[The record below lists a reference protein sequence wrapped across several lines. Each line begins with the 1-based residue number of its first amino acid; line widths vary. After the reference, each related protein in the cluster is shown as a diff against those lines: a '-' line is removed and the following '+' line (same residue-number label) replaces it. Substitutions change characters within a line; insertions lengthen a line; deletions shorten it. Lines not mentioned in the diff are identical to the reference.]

1 MVLIVSLVLQLIY
14 GLISV
19 AKQRGI
25 PFVGDF
31 SSKIPSVAKLGK
43 KWLKTE
49 MSITLLISILN
60 FAIGAFQLSS

>member
-1 MVLIVSLVLQLIY
+1 VSLFLQLFY

-25 PFVGDF
+25 SLVGDF
-31 SSKIPSVAKLGK
+31 SSNNPTIARLGK

-49 MSITLLISILN
+49 MCIALLISISN